1 MSRDVKSP
9 RACKSAQA
17 DLRDSRPAVRRHGGR
32 GNASLRVPR
41 RPNGPRV
48 GERLIVVSHRAPVE
62 VESTT
67 GGARYRRTIGGLATA
82 LDDVLRARG
91 GTWIA
96 WAGADA
102 PSVLKPSMTGL
113 GYPIRCT
120 QLEAKELE
128 NFYGGFANQV
138 LWPLCHI
145 FPERCRF
152 DRTFWLAYRDANAQ
166 YARLVEEEANPGDL
180 VWVNDF
186 HLCLVPEALRT
197 RRVPARLGM
206 FWHIPFPPPS
216 VFGICPWREQL
227 LRGMLGADLIAF
239 QTDADTEHFLACV
252 RAFLGLEVEG
262 DLPRVRLDDRE
273 VLLGTLPVGVDVA
286 RLGLEAAS
294 DSALAEARTLRETLG
309 TEAVMLAVDR
319 LDYTKGIIER
329 LRGFERFLENHPD
342 WRGRVSLIQI
352 TAPSRFRVPQYR
364 AMKQT
369 IDEMVGRIVGR
380 FTASGRSPLVYLYTA
395 FDHEQLAAYYRAA
408 DVALVTPLRDGMNL
422 VAKEYVAA
430 QAGGDGVLV
439 LSEFAGAA
447 RELSEAVLV
456 NPYEPEVVAQ
466 GIATALAMPAAE
478 RRSRMAMLL
487 ERVRTHDVHWWTSAF
502 LLLLS
507 GRSEE
512 PRLRPAAPA

>member
-1 MSRDVKSP
+1 
-9 RACKSAQA
+9 
-17 DLRDSRPAVRRHGGR
+17 
-32 GNASLRVPR
+32 VPR
-41 RPNGPRV
+41 RTSVSRGA
-48 GERLIVVSHRAPVE
+48 ERLLVVSHRAPVE
-62 VESTT
+62 VEATT

-91 GTWIA
+91 GVWVA

-102 PSVLKPSMTGL
+102 PAVLKPSTTGL
-113 GYPIRCT
+113 GYPIRCA
-120 QLEAKELE
+120 QLKAEELE

-152 DRTFWLAYRDANAQ
+152 DHKFWLAYRNANAH
-166 YARLVEEEANPGDL
+166 YANLVEQETHPGDL

-186 HLCLVPEALRT
+186 HLCLVPEALRA
-197 RRVPARLGM
+197 RRLPVRLGM

-252 RAFLGLEVEG
+252 RAFLGLEILDG
-262 DLPRVRLDDRE
+262 LPRVRIDDRE

-286 RLGLEAAS
+286 RLGLEAAT
-294 DSALAEARTLRETLG
+294 DAAMGEARTLRETLG
-309 TEAVMLAVDR
+309 TESVMLAVDR

-329 LRGFERFLENHPD
+329 LRGFERFLEGNPE
-342 WRGRVSLIQI
+342 WRGRVSLVQI

-380 FTASGRSPLVYLYTA
+380 FTASGRSPLVYLYTS

-447 RELSEAVLV
+447 CELREAILV
-456 NPYEPEVVAQ
+456 NPYEPDLVAQ
-466 GIATALAMPAAE
+466 AIATAVVMPLDE
-478 RRSRMAMLL
+478 RRSRMAALL

-507 GRSEE
+507 GHAEE
-512 PRLRPAAPA
+512 SSLRPAAPA

>member
-1 MSRDVKSP
+1 MVGDGKEC
-9 RACKSAQA
+9 AG
-17 DLRDSRPAVRRHGGR
+17 DF
-32 GNASLRVPR
+32 VPR
-41 RPNGPRV
+41 RSPMSRAA
-48 GERLIVVSHRAPVE
+48 ERLLVVSHRAPVE
-62 VESTT
+62 VDTT
-67 GGARYRRTIGGLATA
+67 ASGSARYRRTIGGLATA
-82 LDDVLRARG
+82 LDDVLSSRG

-96 WAGADA
+96 WAGQDA
-102 PSVLKPSMTGL
+102 PEVLKPSATGL
-113 GYPIRCT
+113 RYPIRCA
-120 QLEAKELE
+120 QLDAEQLE

-152 DRTFWLAYRDANAQ
+152 DRQFWLAYEDANKH
-166 YARLVEEEANPGDL
+166 YASLVADEARPGDL

-186 HLCLVPEALRT
+186 HLCLVPSALRA
-197 RRVPARLGM
+197 RRIPARIGM

-216 VFGICPWREQL
+216 VFGICPWREEL
-227 LRGMLGADLIAF
+227 LRGMLGADLLAF
-239 QTDADTEHFLACV
+239 QTDGDMQSFVACV
-252 RAFLGLEVEG
+252 REFLDVDVLD
-262 DLPRVRLDDRE
+262 DLPRIRLGERE

-286 RLGLEAAS
+286 KLGTDAAS
-294 DSALAEARTLRETLG
+294 ATALDEARALRENIG
-309 TEAVMLAVDR
+309 TEAIMLAVDR

-329 LRGFERFLENHPD
+329 LRGFERFLESHPD
-342 WRGRVSLIQI
+342 WRGRVSLVQI

-380 FTASGRSPLVYLYTA
+380 FTASGRSPLIYHYDS

-430 QAGGDGVLV
+430 QAGSDGVLV

-447 RELSEAVLV
+447 HELIEAVQV
-456 NPYEPEVVAQ
+456 NPYEPDAVAH
-466 GIATALAMPAAE
+466 GIATALTMPTDE
-478 RRSRMAMLL
+478 RCRRMLALL
-487 ERVRTHDVHWWTSAF
+487 ERVRVHDVHWWTQAF

-507 GRSEE
+507 GHLEE
-512 PRLRPAAPA
+512 PVLRPAAPA